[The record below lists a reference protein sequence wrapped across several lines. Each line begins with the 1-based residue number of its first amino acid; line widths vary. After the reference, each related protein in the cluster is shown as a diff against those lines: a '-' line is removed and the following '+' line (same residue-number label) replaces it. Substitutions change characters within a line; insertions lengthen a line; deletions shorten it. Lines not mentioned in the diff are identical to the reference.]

1 MQVGQSPRVLSQDLG
16 PRDRVVQLR
25 DCLLTS
31 CSTLCS
37 NRLYVRKPLRLQEMG
52 GFRGRVGLTD
62 YRVLLVHSVWSQFLS
77 QRVVKVAYNQIV
89 LFLNIH

>member
-37 NRLYVRKPLRLQEMG
+37 NRLYLRKPLRLQEMG
-52 GFRGRVGLTD
+52 GLGVEWDLQIIESSWSTLFG
-62 YRVLLVHSVWSQFLS
+62 HSFYL
-77 QRVVKVAYNQIV
+77 RE
-89 LFLNIH
+89 L